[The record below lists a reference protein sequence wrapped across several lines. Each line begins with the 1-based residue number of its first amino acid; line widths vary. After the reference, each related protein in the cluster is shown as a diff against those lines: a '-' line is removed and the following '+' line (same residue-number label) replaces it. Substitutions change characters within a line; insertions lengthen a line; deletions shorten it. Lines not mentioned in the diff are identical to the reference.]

1 MIINCDTCIMR
12 DIACSDCVISV
23 LFAPSVTPAEIT
35 TTEERA
41 LLALAEHGMVP
52 PLRFAQ

>member
-1 MIINCDTCIMR
+1 MR